1 MGKALLEGSTD
12 QTIGLRE
19 VGSLAQGHTA
29 RTVCGLGVTLPAWGL
44 SLESLGEEPEGS
56 WQPAC
61 LPPAPPHRVL
71 ALAGS
76 PASSPSTEA
85 GMGTSPGHGPH
96 HSPPPTTSTSQ
107 AWRKGQ
113 TPAQEW
119 KILGTHQVRC
129 PMPPTSYRCQLA
141 GPSFMCQGSWGQKP
155 QGIHPTWLSLVLG
168 CAHSELGASWVNEQ
182 MDGTGRGRA

>member
-1 MGKALLEGSTD
+1 
-12 QTIGLRE
+12 
-19 VGSLAQGHTA
+19 
-29 RTVCGLGVTLPAWGL
+29 
-44 SLESLGEEPEGS
+44 
-56 WQPAC
+56 
-61 LPPAPPHRVL
+61 
-71 ALAGS
+71 
-76 PASSPSTEA
+76 
-85 GMGTSPGHGPH
+85 MGTSPGHGPH
-96 HSPPPTTSTSQ
+96 HSPPRTASTSQ

-168 CAHSELGASWVNEQ
+168 CARSALGASWVNEQ
-182 MDGTGRGRA
+182 MDAAGRGRAWRGGWGGAGPSPATLQLCNFVSGDQLSRRTAGVPRTRTLLLRPG